1 METFKSL
8 VQAAQSKGM
17 KFEAFSRVFDRWGER
32 VIPETFIQIN
42 TKDYFWSTWSSLIL
56 VDADKVDEVRLS
68 FKERYNQANG
78 SSQKTWNK
86 EFGELVA
93 LGLVEKTW

>member
-1 METFKSL
+1 
-8 VQAAQSKGM
+8 M
-17 KFEAFSRVFDRWGER
+17 KFEAFSVVFDRWGER
-32 VIPETFIQIN
+32 VIPETYIQIN
-42 TKDYFWSTWSSLIL
+42 TKDYFWSTWSTPIF
-56 VDADKVDEVRLS
+56 DTDNYDEERRMS